1 MREGWA
7 TPLPSS
13 ALINHHVQR
22 GRRRAGVQLTRPSQL
37 KAGAE
42 GITSVKTLYLLY
54 VKVKQSISQ
63 RLESF
68 EAHSLLTNVDG
79 QICKD
84 DAS

>member
-1 MREGWA
+1 MGHPTA
-7 TPLPSS
+7 IISP
-13 ALINHHVQR
+13 INHRVQR
-22 GRRRAGVQLTRPSQL
+22 GCRKAEVQLTRLCQL

-54 VKVKQSISQ
+54 VKVKQSVSQ
-63 RLESF
+63 SLESS
-68 EAHSLLTNVDG
+68 EVQGLLTNVDG

>member
-1 MREGWA
+1 M
-7 TPLPSS
+7 
-13 ALINHHVQR
+13 
-22 GRRRAGVQLTRPSQL
+22 QLTRLCQL
-37 KAGAE
+37 KARAE

-63 RLESF
+63 SLESF
-68 EAHSLLTNVDG
+68 EAHRLLTNVDE